1 MTRRCTPAGAP
12 SRACAVSTLSRMA
25 IDRRTKIVA
34 TLGPASDSR
43 ERLRALIEA
52 GVDAVRF
59 NLSHGTHEEHS
70 QRAWL
75 VREIAA
81 EVGRPVAL
89 IADLQGP
96 KLRIGELAEP
106 VVLHTGDQI
115 RVCAE
120 EAATDGELPIAPAVI
135 GDVLEPGHEVLI
147 DDGLVRLRVDE
158 VEGGRATCAVVVGGL
173 VSSHKGVNLPGVP
186 VPIPS
191 LTRKDVADLDW
202 AVETGVDFV
211 ALSFIR
217 SPADV
222 RDLRALLTQAGSHAH
237 VIAKIEKAEAVDV
250 LDDVLA
256 ETDAVMVARG
266 DLGVEIGPALVP
278 LVQKRIIHKALERG
292 KPVITATQMLETMVH
307 SPEPTRAEASDVAN
321 AILDGTSAVMLSG
334 ETAVGEYPVE
344 AVAYMDR
351 IARAVEPSLDYRH
364 ELPEAHENPTIGQAM
379 SNAACDI
386 AEALQA
392 KAILVPT
399 FTGRTANAVAR
410 LRPRRPI
417 VALTHVDWAMRQLA
431 LEWGVTPLLISETA
445 RRRGALAPRGR
456 GGARRRHR
464 RERRQRRDH
473 RGNRRQHPRHDER
486 HQGRRR
492 PVAGR
497 RTARPA
503 GELGLDGCEEEAP
516 PAHRWTDRPA
526 LVRAGRARARR
537 APLLPAAARLLRR
550 PLAAE
555 RPSSRP
561 CGSCRGSRPRSRSG
575 CGTRRRTP
583 LSPPRRGRSATS
595 APAST
600 SSSSR
605 TSRSGG
611 AGSMGSHAARRGH
624 RR

>member
-1 MTRRCTPAGAP
+1 MPPDLLATLRRM
-12 SRACAVSTLSRMA
+12 RV
-25 IDRRTKIVA
+25 DRRTKIVA

-43 ERLRALIEA
+43 ERLRALLEA

-59 NLSHGTHEEHS
+59 NLSHGTHAEHS
-70 QRAWL
+70 EKAWL

-81 EVGRPVAL
+81 DLGRPVAL

-96 KLRIGELAEP
+96 KLRIGDLAEP
-106 VVLHTGDQI
+106 VVLRAGDRI
-115 RVCAE
+115 TVSGE
-120 EAATDGELPIAPAVI
+120 ESAADGVLPVAPAVI
-135 GDVLEPGHEVLI
+135 GDVLEPGHDVLI
-147 DDGLVRLRVDE
+147 DDGLVRLHVDA
-158 VEGGRATCAVVVGGL
+158 VEGGRASCAVVVGGL

-211 ALSFIR
+211 ALSFVR

-222 RDLRALLTQAGSHAH
+222 RDLRALLEQAGSHAH
-237 VIAKIEKAEAVDV
+237 VIAKIEKAEAIDV
-250 LDDVLA
+250 LDDVLT

-278 LVQKRIIHKALERG
+278 LLQKRIIHKALERG

-351 IARAVEPSLDYRH
+351 IARAVEPSIDYRH
-364 ELPEAHENPTIGQAM
+364 ELPEAAENPTIGQAM
-379 SNAACDI
+379 SNAGCDL

-399 FTGRTANAVAR
+399 FTGRTASAVAR

-431 LEWGVTPLLISETA
+431 LEWGVTPLLISETGDVEELW
-445 RRRGALAPRGR
+445 RLAVG
-456 GGARRRHR
+456 
-464 RERRQRRDH
+464 
-473 RGNRRQHPRHDER
+473 
-486 HQGRRR
+486 
-492 PVAGR
+492 
-497 RTARPA
+497 
-503 GELGLDGCEEEAP
+503 
-516 PAHRWTDRPA
+516 
-526 LVRAGRARARR
+526 
-537 APLLPAAARLLRR
+537 AARE
-550 PLAAE
+550 AGIVE
-555 RPSSRP
+555 RGDRIVITA
-561 CGSCRGSRPRSRSG
+561 
-575 CGTRRRTP
+575 GTAVNIPGTTNVIKVDV
-583 LSPPRRGRSATS
+583 A
-595 APAST
+595 
-600 SSSSR
+600 
-605 TSRSGG
+605 
-611 AGSMGSHAARRGH
+611 
-624 RR
+624 